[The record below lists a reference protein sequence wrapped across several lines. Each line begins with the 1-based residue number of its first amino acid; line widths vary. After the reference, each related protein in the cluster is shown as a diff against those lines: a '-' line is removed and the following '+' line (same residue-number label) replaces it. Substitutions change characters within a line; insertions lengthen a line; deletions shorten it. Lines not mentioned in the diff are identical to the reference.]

1 MERRHVQF
9 ALIAFAIIFGSQLLQ
24 IWLFPRPPAEPGDA
38 ELPFAAAKQEGGAEG
53 EFRAADKPAESAQ
66 ADGAAEAAAVAA
78 APTEEA
84 APRTRHALGSL
95 DPEGPAQVL
104 FTLTSRGAAVERIEL
119 AGERYHDQDDRRG
132 SMGHLAVAPVAGGC
146 RIGVVGP
153 GTPAHLAGLAVGDVI
168 ERVDGV
174 AVTDAATLD
183 RALDGTKPGGTI
195 TVDSRRGDLAR
206 ACEVRL
212 DRRPLEV
219 VRPEYLAAPVE
230 NPDAD
235 PADPLSFRLSL
246 ESVDGRSRRE
256 PLDELPGLGLV
267 DRDWKAEPFP
277 GNDGVRFSTR
287 LPGGLAVA
295 KEYRLV
301 PGVDGG
307 PATLDL
313 VVEFAADQPTTIA
326 YALDGPTGLPTEG
339 WWYTARVAKEMWDTL
354 AVRDVA
360 MRFAGKPSAIVS
372 GLKIADNKVEHPA
385 SSVFDGKPLSFAG
398 VDALY
403 FAAALIPATDSEIPD
418 LAEVRPIAVG
428 DVPGA
433 AKKKLIDVTA
443 RIISRPMALE
453 PGKPV
458 RHRYGVFAGPKQPDL
473 LARYGAPGA
482 AMDDLVY
489 YGWFGWVAKPMIAI
503 LHALHAVIGNYGIAI
518 LLLTVMVRGAMFP
531 VSRKQA
537 LSTQKMQAL
546 QPEMKAIAD
555 KYKDD
560 PVKRN
565 QATQELWKKHD
576 HNPVGGCLPVF
587 IQIPI
592 FMGLYR
598 SLATDVEL
606 RQAPLFSSA
615 IRWCSNLAAPDMFW
629 DWTNVLPTFLTAPEG
644 YLGPFLN
651 LFPLATILLFLWQ
664 QHLFMPPAV
673 DEQAKVQQQVMKYMM
688 FFMALMFFKVPC
700 GLCLYFI
707 ASSLWGIAERL
718 MLPTTAPATAAG
730 GSTGAGR
737 RIIDV
742 PFFSTGAKAE
752 ANGAAHGA
760 AHGGDAERKRRQAR
774 KKR

>member
-38 ELPFAAAKQEGGAEG
+38 QRPLAAAREEAGVEGAFG
-53 EFRAADKPAESAQ
+53 AADKPAESAP
-66 ADGAAEAAAVAA
+66 ADGVGDAAAVGA

-95 DPEGPAQVL
+95 DPVGPAQVL

-132 SMGHLAVAPVAGGC
+132 SMGHLAVAAVAGGC

-153 GTPAHLAGLAVGDVI
+153 GTPAQLAGLAVGDVI
-168 ERVDGV
+168 ERVGGV
-174 AVTDAATLD
+174 AVTDSAALD
-183 RALDGTKPGGTI
+183 RAFDGTKPGDAI

-267 DRDWKAEPFP
+267 DRDWKAESFP
-277 GNDGVRFSTR
+277 GGDGVRFSTR

-313 VVEFAADQPTTIA
+313 VVELAADQPTTVA

-339 WWYTARVAKEMWDTL
+339 WWYTARVARDWGTL

-372 GLKIADNKVEHPA
+372 GLKIADNKLEHPA
-385 SSVFDGKPLSFAG
+385 TSVSDGQPLSFAG

-403 FAAALIPATDSEIPD
+403 FAAALVPATDSEIPD

-428 DVPGA
+428 EVPGA
-433 AKKKLIDVTA
+433 AKKKLVDVTA
-443 RIISRPMALE
+443 RIISRPIALE

-458 RHRYGVFAGPKQPDL
+458 RHRFGIFAGPKQPDL

-503 LHALHAVIGNYGIAI
+503 LHVLHAVIGNYGIAI
-518 LLLTVMVRGAMFP
+518 LLLTVMVRGLMFP

-718 MLPTTAPATAAG
+718 MLPTTAPAAAAG

-737 RIIDV
+737 RIIDI

-752 ANGAAHGA
+752 ANGAAHNA
-760 AHGGDAERKRRQAR
+760 VHGGDAERKRRQAR